1 MAYQLKQL
9 FSYFMHRKILLLS

>member
-9 FSYFMHRKILLLS
+9 FSYFMHRKILLSS